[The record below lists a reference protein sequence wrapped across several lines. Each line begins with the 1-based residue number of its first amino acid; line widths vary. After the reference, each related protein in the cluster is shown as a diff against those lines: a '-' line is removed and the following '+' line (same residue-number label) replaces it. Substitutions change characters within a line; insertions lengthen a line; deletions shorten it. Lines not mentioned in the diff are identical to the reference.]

1 MIRNLLIISGVG
13 LVLAIVGIGGSL
25 SLGGADLARHS
36 WVWAIKDD
44 DRGGVKITRS
54 IDIDADV
61 LMDTRQIAWD
71 NAERLSISM
80 PGEIL
85 YVQDSNTPGI
95 SISGPKELI
104 ERVTYNNG
112 QLLLSSR
119 DSNNTAYVGIGKTGI
134 HGWSDTDQLK
144 VTINAASVKTFEV
157 QGNTDLE
164 VRAYNHPTM
173 NLLLTGNAD
182 VEVLGRTD
190 KVTVDASGN
199 TSAELDELI
208 GKDADIRVSGNAG
221 VKTAANGT
229 VTIDGSGNGRVRLT
243 RTAAELRQTL
253 SGEAEVRQ
261 D

>member
-44 DRGGVKITRS
+44 NRGGVKITRS
-54 IDIDADV
+54 IDIDSDAI
-61 LMDTRQIAWD
+61 LETRQIAWD
-71 NAERLSISM
+71 SAERLTVSL
-80 PGEIL
+80 PGDVL
-85 YVQDSNTPGI
+85 YIQSDTAPGI
-95 SISGPKELI
+95 SITGPKDLI
-104 ERVTYNNG
+104 ERVPYTNG
-112 QLLLSSR
+112 QLLMTSTR
-119 DSNNTAYVGIGKTGI
+119 DNNTAYVGIGKNGI
-134 HGWSDTDQLK
+134 TGWSDTDQLK
-144 VTINAASVKTFEV
+144 VTINAASVKTFEL

-164 VRAYNHPTM
+164 VRAYSKPSM
-173 NLLLTGNAD
+173 DILLTGNAD
-182 VEVLGRTD
+182 IEVQGRTE
-190 KVTVDASGN
+190 KLTVDASGN

-208 GKDADIRVSGNAG
+208 GPDATIRVSGNAG

-229 VTIDGSGNGRVRLT
+229 VVIDGSGNGRVRLT
-243 RTAAELRQTL
+243 RTASDLRQTL

>member
-44 DRGGVKITRS
+44 DRGGMKISRS

-61 LMDTRQIAWD
+61 LLDTRQIAWD
-71 NAERLSISM
+71 DAERLTISM

-85 YVQDSNTPGI
+85 YVQDGSAPGI
-95 SISGPKELI
+95 SITGPKDLI
-104 ERVTYNNG
+104 ERVTYTNG
-112 QLLLSSR
+112 QLLLASR
-119 DSNNTAYVGIGKTGI
+119 DNGNTAYVGIGKNGI
-134 HGWSDTDQLK
+134 QGWSDNDQLK
-144 VTINAASVKTFEV
+144 VVINATSVKTFEL

-164 VRAYNHPTM
+164 VRAYNQPSM
-173 NLLLTGNAD
+173 DLLLTGNAD
-182 VEVLGRTD
+182 IEVQGRTD
-190 KVTVDASGN
+190 KLAVDASGN

-208 GKDADIRVSGNAG
+208 GPDATINVSGNAG
-221 VKTAANGT
+221 VKTAANGS
-229 VTIDGSGNGRVRLT
+229 VVIDGSGNGRVRLT
-243 RTAAELRQTL
+243 RVTTELRQTL